1 MRTETGKWVQ
11 ALSTG
16 LFLILATVPAN
27 AQEVGATGTE
37 ATAGTDSSPPD
48 TASPEQAPAAAVAV
62 PAAPLAEPAAAPAPA
77 GNALKVTVGG
87 QYRPRFEVDG
97 KTLAKVSE
105 DYKASHR
112 ARLKLTLQKGDWL
125 LQIDPQH
132 VLTWGSAP
140 TTRELGT
147 GTVDFHQ
154 AYAQGALTDAWRLR
168 VGRQEIVFDDSRLL
182 GNIDWLQQGQSFDG
196 GRLMFADGA
205 WSWDL
210 AGAIIHEGGVRNES
224 LYATRGAWKDGDLS
238 VAGLGYLQYAR
249 RRANG
254 EDDFWK
260 ATPGARVVWSDAD
273 LGLNADLSGYGQF
286 GASEIAGTAIDYQ
299 AWMAAARLGWAGE
312 NVGSIETGVDL
323 LSGDDDLTD
332 TTVKVFDTLFATN
345 HKWYGWMDYFL
356 NVPVHT
362 KGLGL
367 TDVLVGYTA
376 PKFGRV
382 TPKLVGH
389 WFMTAQDS
397 AAGNSDLGIEVDTQ
411 VVVAIADGV
420 KLVGGYSLFLAGDAM
435 VDIGRAAT
443 SGEDGHW
450 GWAQLDLQF

>member
-1 MRTETGKWVQ
+1 MRTKTGKWVQ
-11 ALSTG
+11 ILTSG
-16 LFLILATVPAN
+16 FFLFLAAVPAE
-27 AQEVGATGTE
+27 AQEVGA
-37 ATAGTDSSPPD
+37 AGADDS
-48 TASPEQAPAAAVAV
+48 APAAST
-62 PAAPLAEPAAAPAPA
+62 LPAAAPAMPAVVPVAPIVEPAAPPA
-77 GNALKVTVGG
+77 GNTLKVTVGG
-87 QYRPRFEVDG
+87 QYRPRVEVDG
-97 KTLAKVSE
+97 KLLAKVSE
-105 DYKASHR
+105 DYKATHR
-112 ARLKLTLQKGDWL
+112 ARLKVSLQKGDWL

-132 VLTWGSAP
+132 VLVWGSAP

-147 GTVDFHQ
+147 GTLDFHQ
-154 AYAQGALTDAWRLR
+154 AYAQGALSEEWRIR

-196 GRLMFADGA
+196 GRVMFARDA

-224 LYATRGAWKDGDLS
+224 LYATRGAWADGGLS
-238 VAGLGYLQYAR
+238 VAGLSYLQYAR

-273 LGLNADLSGYGQF
+273 LGLSADLSGYGQF
-286 GASEIAGTAIDYQ
+286 GASNIAGTDMDYQ
-299 AWMAAARLGWAGE
+299 AWMAAARLAWGNESAGR
-312 NVGSIETGVDL
+312 IEAGADL

-332 TTVKVFDTLFATN
+332 TTAKVFDTLFATN
-345 HKWYGWMDYFL
+345 HKWYGWMDYFV
-356 NVPVHT
+356 NIPVHT
-362 KGLGL
+362 RGLGL
-367 TDVLVGYTA
+367 TDILVAYTV
-376 PKFGRV
+376 PTFGSV

-389 WFMTAQDS
+389 WFLTAQDS
-397 AAGNSDLGIEVDTQ
+397 AAGNRDLGAEVDAQ
-411 VVVAIADGV
+411 VVVAIAEGV

-435 VDIGRAAT
+435 VDIGRAAK